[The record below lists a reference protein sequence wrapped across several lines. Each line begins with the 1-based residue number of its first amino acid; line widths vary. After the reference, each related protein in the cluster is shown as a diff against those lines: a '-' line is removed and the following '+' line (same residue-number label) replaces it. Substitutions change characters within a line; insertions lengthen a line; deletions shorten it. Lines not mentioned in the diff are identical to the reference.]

1 MKNIIYY
8 LFIVS
13 ALSSC
18 AESYTI
24 QGSSSLALLDGSK
37 LYLKALDGRDFK
49 PLDSCDVVHGKFRFS
64 GLLDTTLMA
73 ALFMDEKSIMPI
85 VVEHGD
91 IRVRIE
97 DMQQKVS
104 GSPLNDVLYDFLD
117 RHNQLDNDM
126 IELGHRES
134 RMLLDGIDEDAISN
148 EISKEAALI
157 AQREDSLVT
166 NFVVDNFDNVLGP
179 FIFIQMSSSVPQ
191 VEHIWSKAPDTFKHQ
206 AMVSDFYHQV
216 TSNAAAALHDNASAK
231 GSAGSASPQDIDDAT
246 IQDILN
252 GK

>member
-1 MKNIIYY
+1 M
-8 LFIVS
+8 
-13 ALSSC
+13 
-18 AESYTI
+18 
-24 QGSSSLALLDGSK
+24 
-37 LYLKALDGRDFK
+37 
-49 PLDSCDVVHGKFRFS
+49 
-64 GLLDTTLMA
+64 
-73 ALFMDEKSIMPI
+73 
-85 VVEHGD
+85 
-91 IRVRIE
+91 
-97 DMQQKVS
+97 
-104 GSPLNDVLYDFLD
+104 
-117 RHNQLDNDM
+117 
-126 IELGHRES
+126 
-134 RMLLDGIDEDAISN
+134 
-148 EISKEAALI
+148 
-157 AQREDSLVT
+157 T